1 MIDYVYKYQLI
12 PDGFK
17 ERIKN
22 LPINQHNT
30 AESFLENVKNT
41 KYYNIVSENIEQ
53 SIGIKELFKNIKQN
67 RDFCVLYIPSLHLLS
82 EFKDLFYPSKNYFYA
97 KDEELDVIVDMR
109 PEIQADSSHFS
120 LGLICKVFFDLD
132 IHLQEG
138 INYINF
144 KQCEQIVNSMFA
156 INDAL
161 DHDVLSKTFISNFG
175 LNDSD
180 EGLRFDSYE
189 GVLGL
194 NFGLP
199 FPFRLIFSTCFFNFY
214 EYYNIDESFMKPFKQ
229 NKSMLNFLL
238 YSKQINCI
246 YSKGLLKD
254 PNIKEP
260 PAGLDWSDPIV
271 QMLWNGKDRDINSKI
286 DLTASITQEVNDG
299 SSLGGM
305 QQFGLYTPKL
315 EFEPSHTVDKY
326 VFDFLRTA
334 IINNKI
340 NNTSIIDYE
349 FVLFEFEL
357 QPIEADKQVEGV
369 KPGDIMKMVCYL
381 RSSDTKTT
389 PLVFMYN
396 YHNFNLMITN
406 QPKKRSLFFS
416 IDNITKQI
424 KDRPGS
430 ISYKSNIPGMDFIG
444 IMNTQNQL
452 LQSNSVN
459 GKDTSFYFN
468 IAGNYTYTPK
478 SIRIVK
484 LFETDCI
491 KITPDLSSPNESV
504 DRMQQ
509 YKFNFTYEPFNR
521 SDWDLEPSLN
531 CLILNPKD
539 KREKTGIEIL

>member
-1 MIDYVYKYQLI
+1 MYKYQLI
-12 PDGFK
+12 PDGFQQK
-17 ERIKN
+17 VKN
-22 LPINQHNT
+22 LPINQNNT
-30 AESFLENVKNT
+30 AESFLESVKDS

-82 EFKDLFYPSKNYFYA
+82 EFKDSFYPSKNYFYA
-97 KDEELDVIVDMR
+97 KNEELDVIMDMR
-109 PEIQADSSHFS
+109 PEIQADTSHFS
-120 LGLICKVFFDLD
+120 LGLICKVFFNLD
-132 IHLQEG
+132 IHLQQG

-144 KQCEQIVNSMFA
+144 KQCEQIINSMFSL
-156 INDAL
+156 NDAL
-161 DHDVLSKTFISNFG
+161 DHDVFSKTFISNFG
-175 LNDSD
+175 LDD
-180 EGLRFDSYE
+180 VDDGLRFDSYE

-214 EYYNIDESFMKPFKQ
+214 QYYDIDEPFMKPFKQ
-229 NKSMLNFLL
+229 NKSMINFLF
-238 YSKQINCI
+238 YSNQINCI

-260 PAGLDWSDPIV
+260 PAGLDWNDPV
-271 QMLWNGKDRDINSKI
+271 VNMLWKGKDRDINSKI
-286 DLTASITQEVNDG
+286 DLTASITQAVNDG
-299 SSLGGM
+299 TSLGGVP
-305 QQFGLYTPKL
+305 QFGVYIPKL
-315 EFEPSHTVDKY
+315 ETDPAIAVDKY

-340 NNTSIIDYE
+340 NNTSIADYE

-357 QPIEADKQVEGV
+357 HLIEGSKKVEGV
-369 KPGDIMKMVCYL
+369 EENDIMKMVCYL
-381 RSSDTKTT
+381 RSSDTKT

-416 IDNITKQI
+416 IDNITRQI
-424 KDRPGS
+424 KDRPGI
-430 ISYKSNIPGMDFIG
+430 ISYRGTIPGMDFIG

-452 LQSNSVN
+452 LQSNGVN
-459 GKDTSFYFN
+459 GKDTTFYFN
-468 IAGNYTYTPK
+468 IAGSYTYIPK

-484 LFETDCI
+484 LYETDCI
-491 KITPDLSSPNESV
+491 KITPDLSSPTESV
-504 DRMQQ
+504 DEMPQ

-521 SDWDLEPSLN
+521 SEWDLEPSLN
-531 CLILNPKD
+531 ALILNPKD
-539 KREKTGIEIL
+539 KREKTGIDIL